1 MELSTSVL
9 MVIFVFTFVPLV
21 LAEVARANSLPT
33 VGDFFLQS
41 RSMPTVMVFFTVYA
55 TWVSSF
61 AFLGSASSFYTQ
73 GPLYMTAFAWNALFG
88 LLFMTLGKR
97 LWYYGKRFQYI
108 TPTDF
113 FHHIYGSK
121 ALDGIVTGILIVFT
135 IPYLMIQLSGGA
147 YLIETATYGLI
158 PWRVSGLIFYLVIII
173 YLWAGGLRAV
183 ALADIFYGS
192 LIFLSMLITGFFVIS
207 KAGGVQAA
215 FQILAENNPELL
227 TLPQSSTWPPALL
240 WLGMFL
246 IVPLGALMGPQM
258 WIRIYATGSIKTFR
272 IMPLLIILATIMYLG
287 PLFAGTAGKV
297 LMPDLTQTDNLIPHL
312 LTQYAPPILGAILLC
327 GIAAAALST
336 ANSQIHA
343 LATIYTMDVHRRYIN
358 AKAPE
363 RTLVS
368 IGKWSVLGIS
378 AIAYILLLQSP
389 GLIIET
395 GTIGMSGTAQLM
407 VPTVG
412 ALFWKRSHPTAASL
426 GLLGGVLV
434 LSILLL
440 SSDLPVTFAAAIAL
454 LANTMI
460 FIPLSAAMPTVM
472 HTRQRIVE
480 NQHIYE
486 NR

>member
-158 PWRVSGLIFYLVIII
+158 PWRVAGLIFYLVIII

-207 KAGGVQAA
+207 KAGGLQAA

-258 WIRIYATGSIKTFR
+258 WIRVYAAGSIKTFR

-287 PLFAGTAGKV
+287 PLFAGTAGRV

-312 LTQYAPPILGAILLC
+312 LAQYAPPILGAILLC

-412 ALFWKRSHPTAASL
+412 ALFWKRSNPTAASL

-434 LSILLL
+434 LSLLLL

-480 NQHIYE
+480 NQHLYE

>member
-1 MELSTSVL
+1 
-9 MVIFVFTFVPLV
+9 
-21 LAEVARANSLPT
+21 
-33 VGDFFLQS
+33 
-41 RSMPTVMVFFTVYA
+41 
-55 TWVSSF
+55 
-61 AFLGSASSFYTQ
+61 
-73 GPLYMTAFAWNALFG
+73 
-88 LLFMTLGKR
+88 MTLGKR
-97 LWYYGKRFQYI
+97 LWYYGKRFQYV

-113 FHHIYGSK
+113 FHHIYDSK

-183 ALADIFYGS
+183 ALADIFYGA

-207 KAGGVQAA
+207 KAGGVQAV
-215 FQILAENNPELL
+215 FQILADNNPELL
-227 TLPQSSTWPPALL
+227 TLPQSSTWPPSLL

-258 WIRIYATGSIKTFR
+258 WIRAYAVGSIKTFR

-287 PLFAGTAGKV
+287 PLFAGMAGKV
-297 LMPDLTQTDNLIPHL
+297 LMPDLTQTDNLIPQL
-312 LTQYAPPILGAILLC
+312 LAQHAPPILGAILLC

-343 LATIYTMDVHRRYIN
+343 LATIYTMDVHRRYIS

-368 IGKWSVLGIS
+368 IGKWAVLGIS

-395 GTIGMSGTAQLM
+395 GTIGMSGTAQLI
-407 VPTVG
+407 VPTLG
-412 ALFWKRSHPTAASL
+412 ALYWKRSHPAAASL
-426 GLLGGVLV
+426 GLLAGVLL

-440 SSDLPVTFAAAIAL
+440 ISNLPVTFAATIAL
-454 LANTMI
+454 LANTMV
-460 FIPLSAAMPTVM
+460 FVSLSAAMPTVM

-480 NQHIYE
+480 NQLLYE

>member
-158 PWRVSGLIFYLVIII
+158 PWRVAGLIFYLVIII

-207 KAGGVQAA
+207 KAGGLQAA

-258 WIRIYATGSIKTFR
+258 WIRVYAAGSIKTFR

-287 PLFAGTAGKV
+287 PLFAGTAGRV

-312 LTQYAPPILGAILLC
+312 LAQYAPPILGAILLC

-426 GLLGGVLV
+426 GLLAGVLL

-440 SSDLPVTFAAAIAL
+440 ISNLPVTFAATIAL
-454 LANTMI
+454 LANTMV
-460 FIPLSAAMPTVM
+460 FVSLSAAMPTVM

-480 NQHIYE
+480 NQLLYE